1 MASTGTIAPEAG
13 INFADLI
20 GRVADGDTHA
30 FDTLYRASSGRVFSI
45 VVQVLRDLA
54 QSEEVT
60 QEVFLQVWQLA
71 SQFDGSRGTGLAW
84 MMTLAHRRA
93 IDRVRAAQ
101 ASRDRDL
108 RIGVRD
114 YSAALD
120 SAAFDSVAETVEIRL
135 ADASVRSALERL
147 TLVQRR
153 AICLTYYDGMSATEA
168 AQLIGIPVG
177 TLRTRLRDGL
187 IRLRDELA
195 VTSVPA

>member
-30 FDTLYRASSGRVFSI
+30 FDNLYRASSGRVFSL
-45 VVQVLRDLA
+45 VVRVLRDLA
-54 QSEEVT
+54 QAEEVT

-71 SQFDGSRGTGLAW
+71 GQFDSSRGTGLAW

-101 ASRDRDL
+101 AARERDL
-108 RIGVRD
+108 RIGARD
-114 YSAALD
+114 Y
-120 SAAFDSVAETVEIRL
+120 SAAFDSVVETVEIRL

-147 TLVQRR
+147 TMVQRR

-168 AQLIGIPVG
+168 AQLIGVPVG

-195 VTSVPA
+195 VTSVSA

>member
-30 FDTLYRASSGRVFSI
+30 FDNLYRASSGRVFSL
-45 VVQVLRDLA
+45 VVRVLRDLA
-54 QSEEVT
+54 QAEEVT

-71 SQFDGSRGTGLAW
+71 GQFDGSRGTGLAW

-101 ASRDRDL
+101 AARERDL
-108 RIGVRD
+108 RIGARD
-114 YSAALD
+114 Y
-120 SAAFDSVAETVEIRL
+120 SAAFDSVVETVEIRL

-147 TLVQRR
+147 TMVQRR
-153 AICLTYYDGMSATEA
+153 AICLTYYDGMSAKEA
-168 AQLIGIPVG
+168 AQLIGVPVG

-195 VTSVPA
+195 VTSVSA

>member
-30 FDTLYRASSGRVFSI
+30 FDNLYRASSGRVFSL
-45 VVQVLRDLA
+45 VVRVLRDLA
-54 QSEEVT
+54 QAEEVT

-71 SQFDGSRGTGLAW
+71 GQFDGSRGTGLAW

-101 ASRDRDL
+101 AARERDL
-108 RIGVRD
+108 RIGARD
-114 YSAALD
+114 Y
-120 SAAFDSVAETVEIRL
+120 SAAFDSVVETVEIRL

-147 TLVQRR
+147 TMVQRR

-168 AQLIGIPVG
+168 AQLIGVPVG

-195 VTSVPA
+195 VTSVSA

>member
-30 FDTLYRASSGRVFSI
+30 FDNLYRASSGRVFSL
-45 VVQVLRDLA
+45 VVRILRDLA
-54 QSEEVT
+54 QAEEVT

-71 SQFDGSRGTGLAW
+71 GQFDGSRGTGLAW

-101 ASRDRDL
+101 AARERDL
-108 RIGVRD
+108 RIGARD
-114 YSAALD
+114 Y
-120 SAAFDSVAETVEIRL
+120 SAAFDSVAEIVEIRL

-147 TLVQRR
+147 TMVQRR

-195 VTSVPA
+195 VTSVSA